1 MNKRDETND
10 YKYNFNINQEDKEEK
25 EHILNKIKIT
35 RAWIYLCFCCI
46 RKKNNLENILLNE
59 GKNII
64 SGHLDI
70 FNMFEQLYK
79 YEKNQGKVK
88 RRENDIIEMSD
99 ICKFKLNTLNNK
111 LS

>member
-1 MNKRDETND
+1 MDIFILLL
-10 YKYNFNINQEDKEEK
+10 YKE
-25 EHILNKIKIT
+25 
-35 RAWIYLCFCCI
+35 
-46 RKKNNLENILLNE
+46 KNNLENILLNE

-79 YEKNQGKVK
+79 YEKNQGKIK

-111 LS
+111 FIGFILYLM

>member
-1 MNKRDETND
+1 MDIFILLL
-10 YKYNFNINQEDKEEK
+10 YKE
-25 EHILNKIKIT
+25 
-35 RAWIYLCFCCI
+35 
-46 RKKNNLENILLNE
+46 KNNLENILLNE

-111 LS
+111 FIGFILYLM